1 MIVYIEPTVSTWQ
14 GLRVRCDYL
23 LSAPD
28 LFEDRW
34 GQAMQTI
41 DWTDT
46 EDNFGT
52 LLPET
57 PEYVI
62 ALTLLQGAVD
72 P

>member
-46 EDNFGT
+46 ESVSKHPGAAREMD
-52 LLPET
+52 LHAET
-57 PEYVI
+57 
-62 ALTLLQGAVD
+62 Q
-72 P
+72 